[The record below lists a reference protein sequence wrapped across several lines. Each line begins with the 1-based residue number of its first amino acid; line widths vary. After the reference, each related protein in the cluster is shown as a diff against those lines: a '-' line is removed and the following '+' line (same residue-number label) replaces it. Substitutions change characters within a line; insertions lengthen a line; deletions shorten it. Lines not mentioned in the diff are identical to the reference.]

1 MANKITEIKDYILVK
16 YPQFNA
22 GYANVCKPDGTDLIL
37 DENKQVYAGIDDS
50 HGNHFYIRETKSD
63 SFSPRAR
70 GARVAFYKRTKSCRI
85 VAVYRDGDA
94 ETVLKMLINS
104 ISAQRHV
111 VTKTYSESTQVFKE
125 ETGKQL
131 TNNDLTIVA
140 VDFEVIEITSPKD
153 CSLNPCN
160 C

>member
-1 MANKITEIKDYILVK
+1 MASNLNDIKEYILQK
-16 YPQFNA
+16 YTQFNA
-22 GYANVCKPDGTDLIL
+22 GYANVCKPDGTDIIL
-37 DENKQVYAGIDDS
+37 DENKQLYAGIDDT
-50 HGNHFYIRETKSD
+50 HGNHFYIRDLKND
-63 SFSPRAR
+63 SYSPQAR
-70 GARVAFYKRTKSCRI
+70 GARVPFYKRTKSCRI

-104 ISAQRHV
+104 ISAKRHT
-111 VTKTYSESTQVFKE
+111 VTRSYSEPTQVFKE
-125 ETGKQL
+125 ETGKKL

-140 VDFEVIEITSPKD
+140 VDFEVVELTSVKD